1 MLGTLSQVSVSEDD
15 AMFETIEH
23 FRQRRRLPSIDH
35 GHLASVIDEI
45 SLTGS
50 EPIKYVANLFTH
62 HEIVFVGHNSPSRK
76 TGIFMQELIPAV
88 NGAGVNLLAVEWACV
103 DDQSLLD

>member
-1 MLGTLSQVSVSEDD
+1 
-15 AMFETIEH
+15 MFETIEH

-35 GHLASVIDEI
+35 GHLGSVIDEI

-50 EPIKYVANLFTH
+50 EPIQYVANLFVR
-62 HEIVFVGHNSPSRK
+62 HEVVFVGHNSPSRK

-88 NGAGVNLLAVEWACV
+88 SAAGVNLLAVEWACV
-103 DDQSLLD
+103 DDQ